1 MSSGLTSLAGAD
13 AAELAADVL
22 ALLAAE
28 ALAETLALDADAL
41 PESEAAEPDA
51 PEAAL
56 ELDDP
61 PQATSPTQHAH
72 NKPAIISARC
82 FFMMLPSLVFLPC
95 GPLIH

>member
-1 MSSGLTSLAGAD
+1 M
-13 AAELAADVL
+13 L

-56 ELDDP
+56 ELDDE
-61 PQATSPTQHAH
+61 QLDEIAGGGHH
-72 NKPAIISARC
+72 VGNKFIWED
-82 FFMMLPSLVFLPC
+82 
-95 GPLIH
+95 